1 MTTGA
6 RGTVPKSDR
15 RRIKFGN
22 TEASVV
28 RLVGRMPFVASGE
41 VHDLL
46 GLDAEHR
53 TGRVMRRLEGLG
65 YVTSLKTAESM
76 RYGHAAS
83 SYCLTEQG
91 IERLAGLDG
100 IGVDD
105 VYESY
110 PVSLQWRRALL
121 RRMEAVDVFYRL
133 CRWVA
138 VVRRAGAITFDEGE
152 EEGDSGEY
160 AVGQPSEETLFWWRR
175 TEWLDGT
182 IAFGEGNGARGVRV
196 LRVGS
201 TRTRKATLHHLGS
214 MMESWRK
221 RGVEK
226 VIILVP
232 GYTELRHVEQWLR
245 SNATFIQA
253 FCLVEHELRELEP
266 WTDLTVSRPERYG
279 SEQLSLWQTFNG
291 LRGRRSGEGD
301 KLDGFEPHAKAIVP
315 PDTIL
320 TSGRSDRATLVG
332 ASLNRRERICLQAV
346 SDWPLAL
353 RGHLLGLKDVSERA
367 FKSLFDMGLIL
378 YAWDDRR
385 ARVLLSDEGMR
396 YVAYRDRSSLGE
408 LKKKWGYDLL
418 GKAEPEQKNLK
429 SFPVKG
435 KGLRKGQ
442 RVRAEGGKL
451 RTVSRQLA
459 HLDGTNEFFCA
470 LGAGTQGFDVV
481 EVLPTHRG
489 ERWAKIRGRNR
500 AILPDGSF
508 VAKTPEGAE
517 PFAVEFERRAVDRR
531 KAMENRLR
539 PYKNYYDAVRSFGDY
554 GTTALNTL
562 FVFETVAHASAL
574 ANVCNSS
581 YMARTSRGNQLP
593 IYISSIEAI
602 RENGIWSKI
611 WFAVG
616 GAYSGQYVLLTDR
629 G

>member
-1 MTTGA
+1 MSKNG
-6 RGTVPKSDR
+6 R
-15 RRIKFGN
+15 RRIKFGSI
-22 TEASVV
+22 EASVV

-46 GLDAEHR
+46 GLD
-53 TGRVMRRLEGLG
+53 GQVSLKVMRNLEGLG
-65 YVTSLKTAESM
+65 YVTSLKTAESL
-76 RYGHAAS
+76 RYGHNVP

-133 CRWVA
+133 CRRVA
-138 VVRRAGAITFDEGE
+138 VVRRAGAITFDEGEEEGE

-221 RGVEK
+221 GGVEK

-320 TSGRSDRATLVG
+320 TSGRSDRAILVG

-367 FKSLFDMGLIL
+367 FASLFDMGLIL

-385 ARVLLSDEGMR
+385 ARVLLSDAGMR
-396 YVAYRDRSSLGE
+396 YVTYRDRTSYAL
-408 LKKKWGYDLL
+408 LKSRWKYDLL
-418 GKAEPEQKNLK
+418 DKSVPEQKNLK

-442 RVRAEGGKL
+442 RVRAKGGKL

-481 EVLPTHRG
+481 EVVPTHRG

-508 VAKTPEGAE
+508 VAKTPEGVE
-517 PFAVEFERRAVDRR
+517 PFAVEFERRAVDSP
-531 KAMENRLR
+531 KAMAKRLQ
-539 PYKNYYDAVRSFGDY
+539 PYKNYYDAVRMFGDY
-554 GTTALNTL
+554 GRTTLTTL
-562 FVFETVAHASAL
+562 FVFETVEQASRL
-574 ANVCNSS
+574 ASVCMSNR
-581 YMARTSRGNQLP
+581 YLAQTSRGRQLP
-593 IYISSIEAI
+593 VYVSSLEAM

-616 GAYSGQYVLLTDR
+616 GQYSGQYVVLTDR

>member
-1 MTTGA
+1 MSKNG
-6 RGTVPKSDR
+6 R

-22 TEASVV
+22 TEASII
-28 RLVGRMPFVASGE
+28 RLVGRMPFVAPGE
-41 VHDLL
+41 VHELL

-53 TGRVMRRLEGLG
+53 IGRVMRNLEGLG
-65 YVTSLKTAESM
+65 YVTSLKTAESK
-76 RYGHAAS
+76 RYGHNVP

-91 IERLAGLDG
+91 IRCLAELDG
-100 IGVDD
+100 IGVED

-110 PVSLQWRRALL
+110 PVSLLWRRALL
-121 RRMEAVDVFYRL
+121 RRMEALEVFYRL
-133 CRWVA
+133 CRLVA
-138 VVRRAGAITFDEGE
+138 VVRRAGAITFDKGE
-152 EEGDSGEY
+152 EEGEEGDPGEY

-175 TEWLDGT
+175 TKWLDGT

-221 RGVEK
+221 RGVER

-232 GYTELRHVEQWLR
+232 GYTERRHVEQWIR
-245 SNATFIQA
+245 ENGRTIWA

-279 SEQLSLWQTFNG
+279 SEQLSLWETFSG

-385 ARVLLSDEGMR
+385 ARVLLSDDGMR
-396 YVAYRDRSSLGE
+396 YVANRDRSSLGE
-408 LKKKWGYDLL
+408 LNKKWGYDLL

-451 RTVSRQLA
+451 MTVSRQLA

-489 ERWAKIRGRNR
+489 ERWAKIHGKNR

-508 VAKTPEGAE
+508 VAKTPEGVE
-517 PFAVEFERRAVDRR
+517 PFAVEFERRAVDSP
-531 KAMENRLR
+531 KAMAKRLQ
-539 PYKNYYDAVRSFGDY
+539 PYKNYYDAVRMFGDY
-554 GTTALNTL
+554 GRTTLTTL
-562 FVFETVAHASAL
+562 FVFETVEQASRL
-574 ANVCNSS
+574 ASVCMSNR
-581 YMARTSRGNQLP
+581 YLAQTSRGRQLP
-593 IYISSIEAI
+593 VYVSSLEAM

-616 GAYSGQYVLLTDR
+616 GQYSGQYVVLTDR

>member
-1 MTTGA
+1 MTTRA
-6 RGTVPKSDR
+6 VR
-15 RRIKFGN
+15 RKGSRRVKKFGSI
-22 TEASVV
+22 EGRVV
-28 RLVGRMPFVASGE
+28 RLVGRMPFVAAGE
-41 VHDLL
+41 VTDLL
-46 GLDAEHR
+46 GLDDDQHSLK
-53 TGRVMRRLEGLG
+53 VMRNLEALG
-65 YVTSLKTAESM
+65 YVTSLKTAENK
-76 RYGHAAS
+76 RYGQNIS

-133 CRWVA
+133 CRLVA
-138 VVRRAGAITFDEGE
+138 VVRRAGAITFDEEEGE

-221 RGVEK
+221 GGVEK

-396 YVAYRDRSSLGE
+396 YVTYRDRTSYAL
-408 LKKKWGYDLL
+408 LKSRWKYDLL
-418 GKAEPEQKNLK
+418 DKSVPEQKNLK

-451 RTVSRQLA
+451 EDRFAAT
-459 HLDGTNEFFCA
+459 
-470 LGAGTQGFDVV
+470 GAPG
-481 EVLPTHRG
+481 
-489 ERWAKIRGRNR
+489 WNK
-500 AILPDGSF
+500 
-508 VAKTPEGAE
+508 
-517 PFAVEFERRAVDRR
+517 
-531 KAMENRLR
+531 
-539 PYKNYYDAVRSFGDY
+539 
-554 GTTALNTL
+554 
-562 FVFETVAHASAL
+562 
-574 ANVCNSS
+574 
-581 YMARTSRGNQLP
+581 
-593 IYISSIEAI
+593 
-602 RENGIWSKI
+602 
-611 WFAVG
+611 
-616 GAYSGQYVLLTDR
+616 
-629 G
+629 